1 MTWVFGFARLAL
13 LALLLS
19 LFLGWLKGTDGDLAR
34 TLPWL
39 LYPVSGGMV
48 AARSLLDW
56 EATRKDTWLF
66 VGALRI
72 AAFFVVVAIA
82 QWGFPGSMT
91 ATSLAFVATL
101 ALACV
106 NADRS

>member
-1 MTWVFGFARLAL
+1 MTWVFGFARLIF

-19 LFLGWLKGTDGDLAR
+19 LLLGWLRGVDGDLAR

-56 EATRKDTWLF
+56 EATRKDAQLLAGS
-66 VGALRI
+66 VRI

-82 QWGFPGSMT
+82 QWGFPGSLT
-91 ATSLAFVATL
+91 ATSLAFIATL
-101 ALACV
+101 ALAC
-106 NADRS
+106 AGDERS